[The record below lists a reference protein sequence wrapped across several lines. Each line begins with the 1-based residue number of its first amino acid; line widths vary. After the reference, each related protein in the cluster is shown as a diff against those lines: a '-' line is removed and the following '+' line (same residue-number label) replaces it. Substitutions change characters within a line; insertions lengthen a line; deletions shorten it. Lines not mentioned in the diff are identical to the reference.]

1 MMIPIPTLEAT
12 LARAL
17 RSGADYA
24 ELFAEDTLTNYLAMV
39 DGRMEDALSTRI
51 HGAGVRIFSGTRVLY
66 AYTNDTSRE
75 GLLRVAGQVADALG
89 EPGAEG
95 ELTLHGA
102 IAPNINPVRILPS
115 TVAGARKAAAVREV
129 HQAIA
134 GADPRIVQAQAAF
147 RDVDQ
152 RVLIATSEGP
162 AVEDRRVYSRL
173 IGRATA
179 GNGAENQTG
188 QESPGGLCGLELLNR
203 VDPGALGREAARIA
217 LTMLDA
223 PACPG
228 GRVPVI
234 IDGGFGGVLFHEACA
249 HGLEATSV
257 ARDLSVFCGRLGQRI
272 ASERV
277 TAIDDGTMP
286 NQWGSFNVDDE
297 GLPGR
302 RNVLI
307 ENGVL
312 KGYMVDRLGARI
324 MGCEPT
330 GSGRR
335 QSYRYAPTSRMTNT
349 YIAAGN
355 DDEAE
360 ILSSMPEGLYA
371 KRMGG
376 GSVDTVTGEFNFAVE
391 EGYWVKNGAIDRPVR
406 GATLIGKG
414 AQVLLDIDRVG
425 KRMWLAQGMCG
436 SKSGSVPTSVGQPM
450 IRVTAMTVGGR

>member
-95 ELTLHGA
+95 ELTLHGT
-102 IAPNINPVRILPS
+102 IALNINPVRILPS

-179 GNGAENQTG
+179 GNGAEN
-188 QESPGGLCGLELLNR
+188 EP
-203 VDPGALGREAARIA
+203 ARR
-217 LTMLDA
+217 A
-223 PACPG
+223 PAVYAAWNCWTGWIPG
-228 GRVPVI
+228 PWAGKRPVSPSP
-234 IDGGFGGVLFHEACA
+234 CS
-249 HGLEATSV
+249 T
-257 ARDLSVFCGRLGQRI
+257 
-272 ASERV
+272 
-277 TAIDDGTMP
+277 
-286 NQWGSFNVDDE
+286 
-297 GLPGR
+297 LP
-302 RNVLI
+302 
-307 ENGVL
+307 
-312 KGYMVDRLGARI
+312 
-324 MGCEPT
+324 P
-330 GSGRR
+330 
-335 QSYRYAPTSRMTNT
+335 AP
-349 YIAAGN
+349 AAGC
-355 DDEAE
+355 
-360 ILSSMPEGLYA
+360 
-371 KRMGG
+371 R
-376 GSVDTVTGEFNFAVE
+376 
-391 EGYWVKNGAIDRPVR
+391 
-406 GATLIGKG
+406 
-414 AQVLLDIDRVG
+414 
-425 KRMWLAQGMCG
+425 
-436 SKSGSVPTSVGQPM
+436 
-450 IRVTAMTVGGR
+450 